1 MKKEK
6 YQEQANQ
13 IVEYVKANFGGMK
26 IEEDEEAKLI
36 IASNIASVTL
46 SEKRA
51 YFNGRYTGADANK
64 RNGEIINLDSIKS
77 IRLKRRMDTKQKT
90 IISIATLLIA
100 VAICICLGTFSNAV
114 NARDIEYEQIY
125 LILISGTIALILF
138 VFVCVY
144 WSLGKYQMLQF
155 VCKGHKYGI
164 EIRNRNIYDE
174 AQKIILV
181 AKQKEQPIQQIQN
194 IYSNQ
199 DDKVTRLSNL
209 SNLYEQGLINQEEF
223 KQLKQEIISD
233 EAWRTNQNGK

>member
-1 MKKEK
+1 
-6 YQEQANQ
+6 
-13 IVEYVKANFGGMK
+13 
-26 IEEDEEAKLI
+26 
-36 IASNIASVTL
+36 
-46 SEKRA
+46 
-51 YFNGRYTGADANK
+51 
-64 RNGEIINLDSIKS
+64 
-77 IRLKRRMDTKQKT
+77 
-90 IISIATLLIA
+90 
-100 VAICICLGTFSNAV
+100 
-114 NARDIEYEQIY
+114 
-125 LILISGTIALILF
+125 
-138 VFVCVY
+138 
-144 WSLGKYQMLQF
+144 MLQF

-233 EAWRTNQNGK
+233 EAWRTNRNG